1 MDISR
6 ISTLSF
12 DADGTLWDHDGAMY
26 KAMRFTLDEL
36 YRHLPD
42 LSGAMTV
49 DQMIATRLEIGYE
62 FQGSD
67 FGLDDLRAI
76 AIRRSLEKIGV
87 NDLGLAS
94 YLTATYQKRRLET
107 MALFSDTNSTLNA
120 LAHKFS
126 LGIITNGT
134 TDPEWMGL
142 QGLFKFVVMA
152 EEHGVQ
158 KPDIRIFEIALDQA
172 RCDPR
177 EIIHIGD
184 SLEDDV
190 KGANGAGITSVWLN
204 RGEDGNPTA
213 IQPTYEVSGLA
224 EIVGLLCR

>member
-12 DADGTLWDHDGAMY
+12 DADGTLWDHDGAMH
-26 KAMRFTLDEL
+26 KAMHFTLDEL
-36 YRHLPD
+36 YRRLPD
-42 LSGAMTV
+42 LSGAITV
-49 DQMIATRLEIGYE
+49 DQMITTRLEIGHE

-76 AIRRSLEKIGV
+76 AFRRTLEKVGV
-87 NDLGLAS
+87 NDPGLAS
-94 YLTATYQKRRLET
+94 YLTAIYQKRRLET

-120 LAHKFS
+120 LADKFS
-126 LGIITNGT
+126 LGIVTNGT

-142 QGLFKFVVMA
+142 QGIFRFVVMA

-158 KPDIRIFEIALDQA
+158 KPDTRIFEIALDQA
-172 RCDPR
+172 GCDPH

-184 SLEDDV
+184 SLEDDI
-190 KGANGAGITSVWLN
+190 KGANDAGITSVWLN
-204 RGEDGNPTA
+204 PRVHQNTTG
-213 IQPTYEVSGLA
+213 IHPTYEVSGLA
-224 EIVGLLCR
+224 ELVGLLCP